1 MEDLMLT
8 KLVTSLI
15 LGIVCLGI
23 GLVAFGLRRALG
35 LSVGQAKRKQIVFTS
50 LLLCFGAGVLLCTA
64 LLHIMPEVR
73 EGLEAH
79 GKSLGVNWLP
89 DLVFCA
95 GFFLIYLVEEGVQQ
109 VLHCTTHT
117 EQFHRSLTLR
127 RTSKVDCVEDSACN
141 NGEINDTCSQVSEC
155 PTKDCFNDM
164 QIPPSESSS
173 QGGSTQAIYPAK
185 CQMKQSLT
193 SGPATSPKSL
203 EATLNAQFHHQHA
216 PLATPGPIRDVFTV
230 LALSIHAVFEGLAVG
245 LESSSSNVWTMFAAI
260 ASHKFVITFCV
271 SLELLQ
277 AGTSTVGFSL
287 ALITFSLVS
296 PMGIG
301 IGMAIS
307 ELSSSDSQMIVS
319 IFQGISAGTIIYVV
333 MFEVLQ
339 REMVRDVP
347 GLMQLMGVMVGFGS
361 MLMIQIFT
369 HHKHHNNNNAEE
381 GEEEKLLQM
390 AKALC
395 PSLLLPNS
403 TLIDF

>member
-1 MEDLMLT
+1 MGGISSNSLNNLT
-8 KLVTSLI
+8 
-15 LGIVCLGI
+15 
-23 GLVAFGLRRALG
+23 
-35 LSVGQAKRKQIVFTS
+35 GQ
-50 LLLCFGAGVLLCTA
+50 
-64 LLHIMPEVR
+64 LH
-73 EGLEAH
+73 
-79 GKSLGVNWLP
+79 
-89 DLVFCA
+89 
-95 GFFLIYLVEEGVQQ
+95 
-109 VLHCTTHT
+109 
-117 EQFHRSLTLR
+117 
-127 RTSKVDCVEDSACN
+127 
-141 NGEINDTCSQVSEC
+141 
-155 PTKDCFNDM
+155 
-164 QIPPSESSS
+164 
-173 QGGSTQAIYPAK
+173 
-185 CQMKQSLT
+185 
-193 SGPATSPKSL
+193 
-203 EATLNAQFHHQHA
+203 HHHV

-245 LESSSSNVWTMFAAI
+245 LESSSSSVWTMFAAI

-347 GLMQLMGVMVGFGS
+347 GLMQLLGVMIGFGA

-369 HHKHHNNNNAEE
+369 HHHHHNNNNN
-381 GEEEKLLQM
+381 EEEKILKL
-390 AKALC
+390 AKVLC
-395 PSLLLPNS
+395 SS
-403 TLIDF
+403 TP

>member
-1 MEDLMLT
+1 LLT

-15 LGIVCLGI
+15 LGIVCLAI
-23 GLVAFGLRRALG
+23 GLIAFGLRRALG
-35 LSVGQAKRKQIVFTS
+35 LSVVQPKRKQIVFTS

-73 EGLEAH
+73 EGLESH
-79 GKSLGVNWLP
+79 SKKLGVNWLP

-127 RTSKVDCVEDSACN
+127 KEKVDCVEEPK
-141 NGEINDTCSQVSEC
+141 GEINDACSQVSEC
-155 PTKDCFNDM
+155 PTKDCYNDM
-164 QIPPSESSS
+164 EIPQSESSS
-173 QGGSTQAIYPAK
+173 PGGSTQAIYQPNAK

-203 EATLNAQFHHQHA
+203 DTMNAQFHHHHHV
-216 PLATPGPIRDVFTV
+216 PNATPGPIRDVFTV

-245 LESSSSNVWTMFAAI
+245 LEASSSNVWTMFAAI

-307 ELSSSDSQMIVS
+307 ELSSTDSQMIVS

-347 GLMQLMGVMVGFGS
+347 GLMQLLGVMVGFGA

-369 HHKHHNNNNAEE
+369 HHHHHNNNNEA
-381 GEEEKLLQM
+381 EEEKLLQM

-395 PSLLLPNS
+395 PSLPLLDS
-403 TLIDF
+403 TRVDF

>member
-1 MEDLMLT
+1 MDDLLLT

-15 LGIVCLGI
+15 LGIVCLAI
-23 GLVAFGLRRALG
+23 GLIAFGLRRALG
-35 LSVGQAKRKQIVFTS
+35 LSVVQPKRKQIVFTS

-79 GKSLGVNWLP
+79 SKSLGVNWLP

-127 RTSKVDCVEDSACN
+127 RTSKVDCVEDSTCN
-141 NGEINDTCSQVSEC
+141 KAEISDTCSQVSEC
-155 PTKDCFNDM
+155 PTKDCHRDM
-164 QIPPSESSS
+164 EIPPSESSS
-173 QGGSTQAIYPAK
+173 QGGASPPPGISSN
-185 CQMKQSLT
+185 SLNNLT
-193 SGPATSPKSL
+193 GQL
-203 EATLNAQFHHQHA
+203 HHHHV
-216 PLATPGPIRDVFTV
+216 PLSTPGPIRDVFTV

-245 LESSSSNVWTMFAAI
+245 LESSSSSVWTMFAAI

-347 GLMQLMGVMVGFGS
+347 GLMQLLGVMIGFGA

-369 HHKHHNNNNAEE
+369 HHHHHNNNNNND
-381 GEEEKLLQM
+381 EEEKILKL
-390 AKALC
+390 AKVLC
-395 PSLLLPNS
+395 SSTPSFNS
-403 TLIDF
+403 TRVDF

>member
-1 MEDLMLT
+1 LLT

-15 LGIVCLGI
+15 LGIVCLAI
-23 GLVAFGLRRALG
+23 GLIAFGLRRALG
-35 LSVGQAKRKQIVFTS
+35 LSVVHPKRKQIVFTS

-73 EGLEAH
+73 EGLESH
-79 GKSLGVNWLP
+79 SKSLGVNWLP

-127 RTSKVDCVEDSACN
+127 KSSKVDCVEESACN
-141 NGEINDTCSQVSEC
+141 KAEINDACSQVSEC
-155 PTKDCFNDM
+155 PTKDCYNDM
-164 QIPPSESSS
+164 EIPQSESSS
-173 QGGSTQAIYPAK
+173 QGGSTQAIYPAGK

-203 EATLNAQFHHQHA
+203 QDTLNAQFHHHH
-216 PLATPGPIRDVFTV
+216 PVPNATPGPIRDVFTV

-245 LESSSSNVWTMFAAI
+245 LEASSSNVWTMFAAI

-347 GLMQLMGVMVGFGS
+347 GLMQLLGVMVGFGA

-369 HHKHHNNNNAEE
+369 HHHHHNNNNNDNNEA
-381 GEEEKLLQM
+381 EEEKLIQM

-395 PSLLLPNS
+395 PSLPLLNS
-403 TLIDF
+403 TRVDF